1 MTRWIAALI
10 ASAALVACGIV
21 HGFWTDR
28 WGSAAELTAAAARL
42 DDLPLVIGDWQGEVV
57 PVRPGQAGERVAGFI
72 QRRYV
77 RRQDGMTV
85 AVALVCGRPGPVSI
99 HTPDVCYGSSGYVV
113 GARRRVQIN
122 GPEQGAF
129 WTADAVRTQT
139 TDEKRMRLYWGW
151 FTGEGWH
158 AADDPRLRFGRRH
171 PVVHKLYVLR
181 ELTSLSE
188 PAQGDPCEAFLQV
201 LLPEMQKTLF
211 RPGL

>member
-1 MTRWIAALI
+1 MTRWIVAI
-10 ASAALVACGIV
+10 MASALLIACGIV

-28 WGSAAELTAAAARL
+28 WGSAAEPTAAAARL
-42 DDLPLVIGDWQGEVV
+42 DDLPLVIGDWHGEVV
-57 PVRPGQAGERVAGFI
+57 SVRPNQAGEGVAGFI

-77 RRQDGMTV
+77 RRQDGLTV

-113 GARRRVQIN
+113 GARRRVAVA
-122 GPEQGAF
+122 GGVPGEF
-129 WTADAVRTQT
+129 WTADAVRTQA

-151 FTGEGWH
+151 YTGENWK
-158 AADDPRLRFGRRH
+158 ASDDPRLHFARH

-181 ELTSLSE
+181 ELGSLSE

-201 LLPEMQKTLF
+201 LLPEMQRTLF